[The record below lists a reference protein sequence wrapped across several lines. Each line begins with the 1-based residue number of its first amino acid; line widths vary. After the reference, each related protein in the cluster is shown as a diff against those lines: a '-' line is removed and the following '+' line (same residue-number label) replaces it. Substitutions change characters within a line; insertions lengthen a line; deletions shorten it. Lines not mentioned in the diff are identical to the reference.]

1 MRLSIRLLMSVAAL
15 SCFASASHAVDDIP
29 TFDLA
34 PYLSG
39 IAPAGMAGPTP
50 PSASANAE
58 RAERASSAGEKQSAI
73 NGTTYAVVAPTYN
86 SPTGTLSYLRLFNG
100 ANGPSNFT
108 ITIVGSPTGKT
119 YGTANIQVGRSAS
132 PQYSLTQILQNA
144 NVAVVNGAGVL
155 TGGDTSFSLYIQDPD
170 TLSGYQ
176 HVTYNAASA
185 FFENVSVCN
194 SLLNQT
200 VSSNSSSAVLMNVH
214 TSKISDYPSQIE
226 LHNFWNAAVTYRLTA
241 VDSTTGVVISA
252 MNLATAPNA
261 SYAIPFTS
269 MQTTLNFQPSAS
281 QFHVNLI
288 VTDPSGA
295 PPYIMLGQSIV
306 NSQLAAN
313 ISMSTA
319 CAVNN
324 SSGSYAGGPGLNGY

>member
-1 MRLSIRLLMSVAAL
+1 M
-15 SCFASASHAVDDIP
+15 
-29 TFDLA
+29 
-34 PYLSG
+34 
-39 IAPAGMAGPTP
+39 
-50 PSASANAE
+50 
-58 RAERASSAGEKQSAI
+58 
-73 NGTTYAVVAPTYN
+73 
-86 SPTGTLSYLRLFNG
+86 
-100 ANGPSNFT
+100 
-108 ITIVGSPTGKT
+108 
-119 YGTANIQVGRSAS
+119 
-132 PQYSLTQILQNA
+132 
-144 NVAVVNGAGVL
+144 
-155 TGGDTSFSLYIQDPD
+155 
-170 TLSGYQ
+170 SGYQ
-176 HVTYNAASA
+176 HVTYNAASK

-200 VSSNSSSAVLMNVH
+200 VSANSSSAVLTNVH
-214 TSKISDYPSQIE
+214 TSMIPDYPSQIE

-241 VDSTTGVVISA
+241 VDATTGAVINA

-269 MQTTLNFQPSAS
+269 MQTSLNFQPTAS

-295 PPYIMLGQSIV
+295 PPYVMLGQSIV

-324 SSGSYAGGPGLNGY
+324 SSSSYSGGPGLNGY